1 MNERDAILAY
11 ADAQY
16 PVYRQMAL
24 DIHARPETSNH
35 EYFACGLLAG
45 QLRKEG
51 FVIKEGRL
59 NNCRYYRILRIP
71 A

>member
-35 EYFACGLLAG
+35 EYCSVTIDVRLEG
-45 QLRKEG
+45 KEKG
-51 FVIKEGRL
+51 ERV
-59 NNCRYYRILRIP
+59 C
-71 A
+71 